1 MRAASHN
8 CDAIVVGAGL
18 SGSIVTLSLALWGF
32 RVLLIETGGR
42 RPDGPPAR
50 QAWLRKIGHRLAG
63 AGAHPDPDRW
73 NAPILHY
80 SHRNSRTPRET
91 EAILGRGVGGS
102 STLYAAALGRMR
114 RKDFEVSRRG
124 APTDLEQPLPNAWPI
139 SFNEFRI
146 YYRRAEALLRI
157 AGERDPLD
165 ADDDSDPVAPP
176 DLSPRDAV
184 ICERLVRNGLH
195 PYRLRV
201 GFDYKPGC
209 AECQGRRCPIGCKAD
224 GESRALA
231 AALATGRVTL
241 ETDATVESIA
251 QGPEGV
257 SVRIR
262 SASDEIETRAAATLV
277 LAAGALNTPL
287 ILARS
292 PGLWPDAPPPAMLGR
307 GLMFHISEI
316 FAVRVPRRLGRSNVR
331 KTLALR
337 DFYDAGAESLGEIQ
351 SMGLDLSTGQAMHYL
366 REIGS
371 ARLLRGVKGLAEF
384 FRPFAWAA
392 AKIVG
397 PAPVFATITEDL
409 PYAHNRVWEAPA
421 TESPRGAPRIAIC
434 YERHPWF
441 RAESTR
447 MRAQIR
453 RIFAPFPILFFG
465 RSAAPNMGHPM
476 GTCRMGT
483 DPTTSV
489 IDPSGRLWGCP
500 NIYVADTSAFPSSS
514 GVGPSLTVAAHA
526 LRVADQIALAAADS
540 ARPAAAAAAPA

>member
-1 MRAASHN
+1 MQAASHN

-42 RPDGPPAR
+42 RPDAPAP
-50 QAWLRKIGHRLAG
+50 QAWLRKIGHRFAG

-73 NAPILHY
+73 DAPILHY
-80 SHRNSRTPRET
+80 PHRNSRRPRET

-124 APTDLEQPLPNAWPI
+124 APTDLEQPLPNAWPV
-139 SFNEFRI
+139 SFNEFRV
-146 YYRRAEALLRI
+146 YYRRAEALLRV

-165 ADDDSDPVAPP
+165 ADDDSDPRRPP
-176 DLSPRDAV
+176 ELSPRDAA
-184 ICERLVRNGLH
+184 IRAQLTRNGLH

-201 GFDYKPGC
+201 GFDYRPGC
-209 AECQGRRCPIGCKAD
+209 AECPGRRCPIGCKAD

-241 ETDATVESIA
+241 KTDATVESVGQA
-251 QGPEGV
+251 PEGV
-257 SVRIR
+257 SVRLRCR
-262 SASDEIETRAAATLV
+262 SGEVETHTAATLV

-292 PGLWPDAPPPAMLGR
+292 RELWPDARPPEMLGR

-316 FAVRVPRRLGRSNVR
+316 FAVRAPRRLGRSNVR

-337 DFYDAGAESLGEIQ
+337 DFYDYGAESFGEIQ
-351 SMGLDLSTGQAMHYL
+351 SMGVDLSTGQAMHAL
-366 REIGS
+366 REMGS
-371 ARLLRGVKGLAEF
+371 ARLFRGLKGAAEF
-384 FRPFAWAA
+384 LRPFAWAA

-409 PYAHNRVWEAPA
+409 PYAHNRVWEEPGTRPGAP
-421 TESPRGAPRIAIC
+421 PRIAVC

-441 RAESTR
+441 RVESKR

-453 RIFAPFPILFFG
+453 RIFAPFPILFFA

-483 DPTTSV
+483 DPETSV
-489 IDPSGRLWGCP
+489 VDPSGRLWGFP
-500 NIYVADTSAFPSSS
+500 NIYVADASAFPSSS

-526 LRVADQIALAAADS
+526 LRVADQIAMPAAES
-540 ARPAAAAAAPA
+540 ARPAAAATPA